1 MGDFFLRLPLL
12 KKIKD
17 IRDAGHIRKND
28 DGERCQEFY
37 SGYGKN
43 RNFCHIAE
51 ISAIWQKFLP
61 F

>member
-1 MGDFFLRLPLL
+1 MWEFFFNVSIFE
-12 KKIKD
+12 KKD

-51 ISAIWQKFLP
+51 ISAIWQKFLS